1 MGTPLKHILEVFKR
15 FKKQCY
21 SNVTPGRRKQSS
33 CSFTD
38 EPVTAHSHLQHMSD
52 DLPLLSPIFPFRLV
66 AQGALSFISTGPEPK
81 MNFQP
86 SRRVGS
92 GLHLRVIT
100 YSYALCVC
108 VCVFPPIISSRTTF
122 ARLLQ
127 LAVNPDFQRTVFVTF
142 DADIQTRRVVS
153 IYLNQRGRHLDPQ

>member
-100 YSYALCVC
+100 YSYAVCVY
-108 VCVFPPIISSRTTF
+108 VCVFFFSSNNFVSNYIRTPFTISGKSRLS
-122 ARLLQ
+122 ADRL
-127 LAVNPDFQRTVFVTF
+127 RY
-142 DADIQTRRVVS
+142 I
-153 IYLNQRGRHLDPQ
+153 